1 MKPLPRRRKLNIIID
16 PKMQEILVP
25 IFVCVVLP
33 VVIVWLALWNQRN
46 ETNKKAEVMLKAI
59 ESGAPIDS
67 DFFRTGQQTKT
78 IKERLL
84 GRLTGASITSL
95 LGIACLVGGILICN
109 ATSWSFEEGPLCL
122 LPVAGGILLAIGIAL
137 FVVYFVG
144 KKMLSKEIEAEE
156 KALQTP
162 QE

>member
-1 MKPLPRRRKLNIIID
+1 MED
-16 PKMQEILVP
+16 ILIP
-25 IFVCVVLP
+25 IFICVVLP
-33 VVIVWLALWNQRN
+33 VAIVWLALRNQRN

-59 ESGAPIDS
+59 ESGATLDD
-67 DFFRTGQQTKT
+67 DFFRTRQQTKT
-78 IKERLL
+78 VKEKLL
-84 GRLTGASITSL
+84 DRLTGASITSL

-122 LPVAGGILLAIGIAL
+122 LPVTGGILLAIGIAL